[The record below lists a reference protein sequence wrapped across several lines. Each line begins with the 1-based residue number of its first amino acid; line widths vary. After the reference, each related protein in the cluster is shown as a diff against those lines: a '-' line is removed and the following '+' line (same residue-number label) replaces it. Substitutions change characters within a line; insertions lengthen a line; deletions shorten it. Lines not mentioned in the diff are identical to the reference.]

1 MARPLSAS
9 LYTPPSS
16 WNVEIRLNSYSSC
29 FYMLE
34 VFPSQFYPKEFFC
47 DGMILTYV
55 DWYLLLEMDDI
66 TQLFWFMPMG
76 HFVFWE
82 KDLCQRHFYL
92 PLALSTNKMMPS
104 NGWASLM
111 LWILTVKPTSCA
123 DEVGDCIST
132 WQQNEKRD
140 TLPALKLSTNGTV
153 LSDYFFRNSSFFSFG
168 FFSKWS
174 DDVLEGK
181 CWLPAW
187 QLHPSLYCDVGSMLG
202 RLDCLVFY
210 WCNHFVTCCS
220 SMAQE

>member
-34 VFPSQFYPKEFFC
+34 IFLSQFYPKEFFC

-55 DWYLLLEMDDI
+55 DWYPLLEMDDI

-111 LWILTVKPTSCA
+111 PWILTVKPTSCA

-153 LSDYFFRNSSFFSFG
+153 LSDYFFRNSSVFFL
-168 FFSKWS
+168 W
-174 DDVLEGK
+174 VLFQVIRWCTWRQMLVTCLAATSLTILW
-181 CWLPAW
+181 CWLHAW
-187 QLHPSLYCDVGSMLG
+187 QVGLP
-202 RLDCLVFY
+202 CLLLV
-210 WCNHFVTCCS
+210 
-220 SMAQE
+220 